1 MAKTKIEK
9 IEIESL
15 ISALVAAYNM
25 GSDFVDII
33 TSNKEGIDSDKIT
46 ICIRDE
52 YIRDVNHPDI
62 DPLPEKSL
70 PVINEKD
77 IDNFFDEIS

>member
-9 IEIESL
+9 VEIESL
-15 ISALVAAYNM
+15 IATLVYVYNM
-25 GSDFVDII
+25 GADFVDVII
-33 TSNKEGIDSDKIT
+33 TKKEGDASDKIT

-52 YIRDVNHPDI
+52 YARNESQSNI
-62 DPLPEKSL
+62 DPLPEKSTHL
-70 PVINEKD
+70 INQKD